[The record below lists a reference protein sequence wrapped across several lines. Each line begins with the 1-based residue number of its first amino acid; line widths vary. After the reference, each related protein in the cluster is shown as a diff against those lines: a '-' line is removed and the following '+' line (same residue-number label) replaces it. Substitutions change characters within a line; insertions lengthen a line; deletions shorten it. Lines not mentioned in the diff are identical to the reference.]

1 MNAVS
6 GQAMYMARRTSISP
20 RVVIL
25 GVAIAAW
32 LALAIVAPW
41 HNMGDYSGPVSLM
54 IEVWGWLGWISVA
67 IALLVPTP
75 ISLTA
80 VRIVAPA
87 NVVCSLVATSPIAI
101 FSSILLCVIAVSSVF
116 VDEMVQGS
124 AYGDER
130 RFALRTPVPYMAPGV
145 VAWAALCGALVG
157 GTLLVAAKNFLA
169 GIPLLLI
176 GLLLARTVPQRL
188 HRLARRWLVI
198 VPAGIV
204 VHDHMV
210 LGETFMVLRKNIK
223 SSTVVA
229 QAGETADF
237 TGGIAGNRIAIEMSE
252 SDKVVLSDITAKTLG
267 TTIALHVT
275 AFSFAPRRLAAA
287 FAAITR

>member
-1 MNAVS
+1 
-6 GQAMYMARRTSISP
+6 MYMARRTSLSP

-32 LALAIVAPW
+32 LTLAIVAPW
-41 HNMGDYSGPVSLM
+41 HNLGDYSGPVSLA
-54 IEVWGWLGWISVA
+54 IEVWGWLGWTSVA

-75 ISLTA
+75 VSLT
-80 VRIVAPA
+80 VIRIIAPM
-87 NVVCSLVATSPIAI
+87 NVVCSFVATAPIAI
-101 FSSILLCVIAVSSVF
+101 FASILLCVIAMSSVF

-145 VAWAALCGALVG
+145 VAWAALCSALIG
-157 GTLLVAAKNFLA
+157 GTLLIAAKNFVVGVPVFLV
-169 GIPLLLI
+169 

-210 LGETFMVLRKNIK
+210 LGETLMVLRKNIK
-223 SSTVVA
+223 TTDVITE
-229 QAGETADF
+229 AGETADF
-237 TGGIAGNRIAIEMSE
+237 TGGVAGHRIAIEMRE
-252 SDKVVLSDITAKTLG
+252 SDKVVLSEITAKTLG

-275 AFSFAPRRLAAA
+275 GFSFAPRRLAAA
-287 FAAITR
+287 LAAITQ

>member
-1 MNAVS
+1 
-6 GQAMYMARRTSISP
+6 MYMARRTSLSP
-20 RVVIL
+20 RVVMI

-32 LALAIVAPW
+32 LTLVIAAPW
-41 HNMGDYSGPVSLM
+41 HNLGDYSGPVSLT
-54 IEVWGWLGWISVA
+54 IEVWGWLGWTSVA

-75 ISLTA
+75 VSLT
-80 VRIVAPA
+80 VIRIIAPM
-87 NVVCSLVATSPIAI
+87 NVVCSFVATAPLAI
-101 FSSILLCVIAVSSVF
+101 FASILLCVIALSSVF

-145 VAWAALCGALVG
+145 VAWAALCGALIG
-157 GTLLVAAKNFLA
+157 GTLLIAAKNFIV
-169 GIPLLLI
+169 GVPVLLV

-210 LGETFMVLRKNIK
+210 LGETMMVLRKNIK
-223 SSTVVA
+223 SFTVVA

-237 TGGIAGNRIAIEMSE
+237 TGGVAGNRIAIEMLE
-252 SDKVVLSDITAKTLG
+252 SDKVVLSEITAKTLG

-275 AFSFAPRRLAAA
+275 GFSFAPRRLAAA
-287 FAAITR
+287 LAAITQ

>member
-1 MNAVS
+1 
-6 GQAMYMARRTSISP
+6 MYMARRTSLSP
-20 RVVIL
+20 RVVMM

-32 LALAIVAPW
+32 LTLAIVAPW
-41 HNMGDYSGPVSLM
+41 HNLGDYSGPVSLA
-54 IEVWGWLGWISVA
+54 IEVWGWLGWTSVA

-75 ISLTA
+75 VSLT
-80 VRIVAPA
+80 VIRIIAPV
-87 NVVCSLVATSPIAI
+87 NVVCSFVATAPLAI
-101 FSSILLCVIAVSSVF
+101 FASILLCVIAVSSVF

-145 VAWAALCGALVG
+145 VAWAALCGALIG
-157 GTLLVAAKNFLA
+157 GTLLIAAKNFVA
-169 GIPLLLI
+169 GVPVLLL

-210 LGETFMVLRKNIK
+210 LGETMMVLRKNIK
-223 SSTVVA
+223 SFTVVA

-237 TGGIAGNRIAIEMSE
+237 TGGVAGNRIAIEMLE
-252 SDKVVLSDITAKTLG
+252 SDKVVLSEITAKTLG

-275 AFSFAPRRLAAA
+275 GFSFAPRRLAVAL
-287 FAAITR
+287 AAITQ

>member
-1 MNAVS
+1 
-6 GQAMYMARRTSISP
+6 MYMARRTSLSP
-20 RVVIL
+20 RVVMM

-32 LALAIVAPW
+32 LTLAIAAPW
-41 HNMGDYSGPVSLM
+41 HNPGDYSGPVSLT
-54 IEVWGWLGWISVA
+54 IEVWGWLGWTSVA

-75 ISLTA
+75 VSLT
-80 VRIVAPA
+80 VIRIIAPM
-87 NVVCSLVATSPIAI
+87 NVVCSFVATAPLAI
-101 FSSILLCVIAVSSVF
+101 FASILLCVIALSSVF

-145 VAWAALCGALVG
+145 VAWAALCGALIG
-157 GTLLVAAKNFLA
+157 GTLLIAAKNFIV
-169 GIPLLLI
+169 GVPVLLV

-210 LGETFMVLRKNIK
+210 LGETMMVLRKNIK
-223 SSTVVA
+223 SFTVVT

-237 TGGIAGNRIAIEMSE
+237 TGGVAGNRIAIEMLE
-252 SDKVVLSDITAKTLG
+252 SDKVVLSEITAKTLG

-275 AFSFAPRRLAAA
+275 GFSFAPRRLAVAL
-287 FAAITR
+287 AAITQ